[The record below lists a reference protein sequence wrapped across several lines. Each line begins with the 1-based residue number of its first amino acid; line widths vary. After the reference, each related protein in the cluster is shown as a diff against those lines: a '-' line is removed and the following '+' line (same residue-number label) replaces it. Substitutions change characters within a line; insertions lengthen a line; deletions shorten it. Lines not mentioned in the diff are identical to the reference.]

1 MPIWSTSSRRR
12 NHKKKNKKYL
22 TRWLE
27 ENVPEELVDNMYFEI
42 REAVEKKKANKKE
55 TDEGP
60 PSIISIPQAGCPH
73 LSRTQSDS
81 IDTFRGKREEPSKY

>member
-1 MPIWSTSSRRR
+1 
-12 NHKKKNKKYL
+12 
-22 TRWLE
+22 
-27 ENVPEELVDNMYFEI
+27 MYFEI

-60 PSIISIPQAGCPH
+60 PSIISIPKQDVPTYRELKA
-73 LSRTQSDS
+73 DS